1 MMAEHSPAT
10 DCNPDLGN
18 PLLTAAA
25 PLLNAIVQIRQAVS
39 HDDPA
44 GLRQQLVD
52 EVRLFENRCRQLS
65 LPFETI
71 IGARYCLC
79 AALDEAAAQTPWGNR
94 GVWSGNGLLVTFHNE
109 GWGGEKV
116 FQLLSRLSQNP
127 DRHLW
132 LLEVINYALLLDY
145 EGRYRTMENGRSQ
158 RDAVRDRLAQLIANV
173 RDAASGT
180 GCLLSPAAETPKSAA
195 PWRAPV
201 PLWVC
206 IALVAFIACLI
217 FTSLNWR
224 LGNSSATL
232 LQQIWQTPL
241 PEASAGQRGAAPQA
255 LTDLRLRL
263 SDLIA
268 AHQLDVVDTSS
279 GSRVILP
286 VDGLFNASGTVLS
299 PEGRGLIARVATA
312 LEAVHGTLLVSVFS
326 DDRQRRV
333 ERFPSSYEYSQAQ
346 ASAIASLMQQIIS
359 QPGVAIRT
367 QGRGDSG
374 ALMPNDSAE
383 NRAQNRRVEITLFIA
398 PERGSDGRSSGK
410 S

>member
-1 MMAEHSPAT
+1 MMPELSPVKENYAAL
-10 DCNPDLGN
+10 DN
-18 PLLTAAA
+18 PLLAAA
-25 PLLNAIVQIRQAVS
+25 FPLLNAVVQIRQAVS

-52 EVRLFENRCRQLS
+52 EIRLFENHCRRVEI
-65 LPFETI
+65 PFETI

-79 AALDEAAAQTPWGNR
+79 TVLDESAAQTPWGNR

-109 GWGGEKV
+109 AWGGDKF

-127 DRHLW
+127 DQHLW
-132 LLEVINYALLLDY
+132 LLEIINYCLLLGY
-145 EGRYRTMENGRSQ
+145 EGRYRTMENGRGQ
-158 RDAVRDRLAQLIANV
+158 RDAIRDRLAVLIANV
-173 RDAASGT
+173 RDT
-180 GCLLSPAAETPKSAA
+180 PQHNRLSPPADLPQESA

-201 PLWVC
+201 PLWACVS
-206 IALVAFIACLI
+206 IAAFAACLV
-217 FTSLNWR
+217 FSSLNWR
-224 LGNSSATL
+224 LSNATSTL

-241 PEASAGQRGAAPQA
+241 PETIPGQRGPAPQA

-263 SDLIA
+263 SDLITG
-268 AHQLDVVDTSS
+268 HQLDVVDTSS

-299 PEGRGLIARVATA
+299 PQGRALIARVATA

-326 DDRQRRV
+326 DDRPRRE

-346 ASAIASLMQQIIS
+346 ASAIASLMQQLIA
-359 QPGVAIRT
+359 QPGVSIRT

-374 ALMPNDSAE
+374 ALMPNDSAQ
-383 NRAQNRRVEITLFIA
+383 NRAQNRRVEITLFAA
-398 PERGSDGRSSGK
+398 PENDDSSNSTGK

>member
-1 MMAEHSPAT
+1 MMPEFSPAT
-10 DCNPDLGN
+10 ESNPALDN
-18 PLLTAAA
+18 PLLAAA
-25 PLLNAIVQIRQAVS
+25 FPLLNAVVQIRQAIS

-52 EVRLFENRCRQLS
+52 EIRLFESRCRKVE

-79 AALDEAAAQTPWGNR
+79 TVLDEAAAQTPWGNR

-109 GWGGEKV
+109 AWGGDK
-116 FQLLSRLSQNP
+116 FYQLLSRLSQNP
-127 DRHLW
+127 DQHLS
-132 LLEVINYALLLDY
+132 LLEVINYCLLLGY

-158 RDAVRDRLAQLIANV
+158 RDTVRDRLATLIANV
-173 RDAASGT
+173 RDTPHHSRI
-180 GCLLSPAAETPKSAA
+180 SPPVELPHESV

-201 PLWVC
+201 PLWAC
-206 IALVAFIACLI
+206 MSIAAFIACLV
-217 FTSLNWR
+217 FSSLNWR
-224 LGNSSATL
+224 LGNTATTL

-241 PEASAGQRGAAPQA
+241 PETIAGQRGTVPQA

-263 SDLIA
+263 SDLIT
-268 AHQLDVVDTSS
+268 AHQLDVVDTGS

-299 PEGRGLIARVATA
+299 AEGRALIARVATA
-312 LEAVHGTLLVSVFS
+312 LEAVRGTLLISVFS
-326 DDRQRRV
+326 DDRPRRE

-346 ASAIASLMQQIIS
+346 ASAIASLMQQLIA
-359 QPGVAIRT
+359 QPGVSIRT

-374 ALMPNDSAE
+374 ALMPNDSAQ
-383 NRAQNRRVEITLFIA
+383 NRAQNRRVEITLFAA
-398 PERGSDGRSSGK
+398 PENDERSNSTGK